1 MLNSKFED
9 LKLFLKGKKILITT
23 HDLVDIDGLASCLV
37 LIFFLNRFISS
48 ADVHLFL
55 PDISNSTRNFRDKI
69 AKKFPKTNF
78 SLEYDIDLIDL
89 IDIIL
94 ILDTNNLDQVTI
106 PGINSLEIPIIFIDH
121 HLNLKKNYKSNI
133 ASMNI
138 IDDKFSS
145 TAEIIYELCEY
156 FNVELTLPNK
166 YLLIAAILTDSGFF
180 KHGNNDTILRISKL
194 LSNQLEYQEIL
205 STLKI
210 NKTIPEKIAKMKA
223 LQRVQLIHEGNWLIG
238 ITNVGSFE
246 ATVASLL
253 IKIGFDVGVVYSEK
267 KSDYRISTRA
277 KKNLC
282 LKTGLHLGKIL
293 EEVSEEC
300 GGSGGGHDGAASLNG
315 KSDLE
320 IIIEKILDRI
330 KQVLNK

>member
-37 LIFFLNRFISS
+37 LKFFLNRFISS

-55 PDISNSTRNFRDKI
+55 PEISKTTKEFIQKFTE
-69 AKKFPKTNF
+69 KFPKTTIP
-78 SLEYDIDLIDL
+78 LENEFKTLT

-94 ILDTNNLDQVTI
+94 ILDTNNLEQVTI
-106 PGINSLEIPIIFIDH
+106 PEINSSELPIIFIDH
-121 HLNLKKNYKSNI
+121 HLNLKKNYKRNI

-145 TAEIIYELCEY
+145 TAEIIYEVCKY
-156 FNVELTLPNK
+156 YNVELTLPNK

-180 KHGNNDTILRISKL
+180 KHGNNDTILRFSKL
-194 LSNQLEYQEIL
+194 LSNQLDYQEIL

-210 NKTIPEKIAKMKA
+210 DKTIPEKIAKIKA
-223 LQRVQLIHEGNWLIG
+223 LQRVQLIQAGNWLIG

-246 ATVASLL
+246 ASVASSL
-253 IKIGFDVGVVYSEK
+253 IKIGFDVSVVYSEK
-267 KSDYRISTRA
+267 KSEYRISTRA
-277 KKNLC
+277 KKNVS

-293 EEVSEEC
+293 KEVSEE
-300 GGSGGGHDGAASLNG
+300 GKLNDGGGHDGAAALNG
-315 KSDLE
+315 KEGLDELL
-320 IIIEKILDRI
+320 EKILDRI